1 VVVNPATEE
10 NPDSPRIPEARS
22 QRLPAARRRDQLLDI
37 ALDLFGA
44 ADYHA
49 TSMDDIAEAAG
60 VTKPVLYQHFPSKKG
75 LYLRLLETVGM
86 ELTASVTASASA
98 TTPHQ
103 QVLAGFRGYFRFI
116 AQRPNAFRL
125 LFGSGARR
133 LDEFT
138 DAIAA
143 VEDDLAAIIATYIDA
158 ALEAEHR
165 EMLGYA
171 IVGLAEVT
179 GRHWASRQETTSG
192 GTAVPLDPEEG
203 ERLAHWLADLAWAG
217 LRSLP
222 PALPDRGQRLPATHE
237 DRKTAHEDRDQR
249 PPTTPAPRTT

>member
-1 VVVNPATEE
+1 MANPATEE
-10 NPDSPRIPEARS
+10 KTDNRRTPEARP
-22 QRLPAARRRDQLLDI
+22 QRLPAARRRDQLLDV

-44 ADYHA
+44 GDYHA

-60 VTKPVLYQHFPSKKG
+60 VTKPVLYQHFSSKQG
-75 LYLRLLETVGM
+75 LYLGLLETVGLQ
-86 ELTASVTASASA
+86 LTESVTASATA
-98 TTPHQ
+98 ATPHQ
-103 QVLAGFRGYFRFI
+103 QVLAGFQGYFRFI
-116 AQRPNAFRL
+116 AKRPNAFRL

-143 VEDDLAAIIATYIDA
+143 VEDDLAAIIASYIGA
-158 ALEAEHR
+158 AVEAEHR

-179 GRHWASRQETTSG
+179 GRHWASRQQTNPG
-192 GTAVPLDPEEG
+192 GEAIPLDLQEG
-203 ERLAHWLADLAWAG
+203 ERLAQWLADLAWAG

-222 PALPDRGQRLPATHE
+222 PAHANP
-237 DRKTAHEDRDQR
+237 
-249 PPTTPAPRTT
+249 